1 MMADDAQLL
10 AYVDGG
16 LSPEER
22 RALEAHLR
30 ESAEAR
36 DKLALLRASRL
47 DFDSAFAQQNLPP
60 VPDSLKLK
68 VDEMVRAHRARESNG
83 TSGSNVS
90 NESNESDLPAGKST
104 PSGASAS
111 APLRSPMRGVPVWLA
126 AACVAGAFALG
137 LFARLGPLAGLNAP
151 LNGGAQM
158 AANTGTGVSPWVM
171 AAVSYQKL
179 FTRVTLSSREVD
191 SAAAAK
197 IVRDIRSDDRL
208 ALRVPDLTSA
218 GLTFKSVQRLRF
230 NNKPLVQ
237 IVYLPQN
244 GPPIALCVM
253 KDSKPDQPVA
263 AKTVDAMDVATW
275 RQAELSYALIGK
287 SGDVDLAA
295 LGKRISNLEMAA
307 LFSDASLIAG
317 PWSG

>member
-16 LSPEER
+16 LSPEDR
-22 RALEAHLR
+22 SAVEARLR
-30 ESAEAR
+30 ESAEVR
-36 DKLALLRASRL
+36 EKVALLRASRL
-47 DFDSAFAQQNLPP
+47 DFEGTFAQQSLPP

-68 VDEMVRAHRARESNG
+68 VDEMVRAQRARESN
-83 TSGSNVS
+83 
-90 NESNESDLPAGKST
+90 DPALPPTEKA
-104 PSGASAS
+104 PSEPVRSR
-111 APLRSPMRGVPVWLA
+111 LRGIPVWLA
-126 AACVAGAFALG
+126 AACVAGAFACG
-137 LFARLGPLAGLNAP
+137 LFVRLGPLAS
-151 LNGGAQM
+151 GGAQM
-158 AANTGTGVSPWVM
+158 TASADVSPWVA
-171 AAVSYQKL
+171 AAVGYQKL
-179 FTRVTLSSREVD
+179 YTRDTVAYTQED
-191 SAAAAK
+191 PEAAAK
-197 IVRDIRSDDRL
+197 VVRDIRRDDGL

-253 KDSKPDQPVA
+253 KDPKPDQPVA
-263 AKTVDAMDVATW
+263 TKTVDAMDVTTW

-295 LGKRISNLEMAA
+295 LGKRISNLDMAP
-307 LFSDASLIAG
+307 LFSNASPIA
-317 PWSG
+317 PATSG

>member
-16 LSPEER
+16 LSPEDR
-22 RALEAHLR
+22 SAVEAQLR

-36 DKLALLRASRL
+36 EKVTLLRASRL
-47 DFDSAFAQQNLPP
+47 DFADAFTQQNLPP

-68 VDEMVRAHRARESNG
+68 VDEMVRAHRARESNDP
-83 TSGSNVS
+83 V
-90 NESNESDLPAGKST
+90 P
-104 PSGASAS
+104 SAS
-111 APLRSPMRGVPVWLA
+111 EKTPPEPVRSRLRGMPVWLA
-126 AACVAGAFALG
+126 AACVAGAFACG
-137 LFARLGPLAGLNAP
+137 LFVQLGPLAG
-151 LNGGAQM
+151 GGARM
-158 AANTGTGVSPWVM
+158 AANDVSPWVA
-171 AAVSYQKL
+171 AAVGYQKL
-179 FTRVTLSSREVD
+179 YTRETLSYSEED
-191 SAAAAK
+191 PEAAAK
-197 IVRDIRSDDRL
+197 IVRDIRSDDKL

-263 AKTVDAMDVATW
+263 TKTVDAMEVATW
-275 RQAELSYALIGK
+275 RQAELSYALIGQ

-295 LGKRISNLEMAA
+295 LGKRISNLDMAP
-307 LFSDASLIAG
+307 LFSDASPIAR
-317 PWSG
+317 PTSG

>member
-16 LSPEER
+16 LSPEDR
-22 RALEAHLR
+22 SAVEARLR

-36 DKLALLRASRL
+36 QKVALLRASRL
-47 DFDSAFAQQNLPP
+47 DFADAFAQQSLPP

-68 VDEMVRAHRARESNG
+68 IDEMVRAQRARESNDP
-83 TSGSNVS
+83 V
-90 NESNESDLPAGKST
+90 LPASEKA
-104 PSGASAS
+104 PSEPVRSR
-111 APLRSPMRGVPVWLA
+111 LRGMPVWLA
-126 AACVAGAFALG
+126 AACVAGAFACG
-137 LFARLGPLAGLNAP
+137 LFVRVGPLAG
-151 LNGGAQM
+151 GGMQM
-158 AANTGTGVSPWVM
+158 AANADVSPWVA
-171 AAVSYQKL
+171 AAVGYQKL
-179 FTRVTLSSREVD
+179 YTRDTLAYTEED
-191 SAAAAK
+191 PAAAAK
-197 IVRDIRSDDRL
+197 IVRDIRSDDKL

-263 AKTVDAMDVATW
+263 TKTVDAMDVATW
-275 RQAELSYALIGK
+275 RQAELSYALIGQ
-287 SGDVDLAA
+287 SGNVDLAT
-295 LGKRISNLEMAA
+295 LGKRISNLDMAP
-307 LFSDASLIAG
+307 LFSDASPIA
-317 PWSG
+317 PPVSG